1 MNKNKM
7 FEVFFIFSDCFFL
20 DYDNVFMKVVF
31 IMRIFKVVNLKYRI
45 VFNSM

>member
-7 FEVFFIFSDCFFL
+7 FEVFFIFNDFFFL